1 MRDFLRQVIEERTLK
16 KGKEK
21 IDEKVHESE
30 LRPTG
35 KRVRIALYDSFASTP
50 QIIELKESEI
60 REFMDLLSQKT
71 YQYSHDCGGKIPYV
85 VIKEIVENLI
95 HANFNEVVV
104 SIYKDGGVIRISDQG
119 PGITDKKKAILPGFT
134 TAKEDMKRYIRG
146 VGSGLPIAKE
156 SIELSGGSMNID
168 DNLSSG
174 TVITLS
180 LPTYGYKEV
189 GPKKVDL
196 KSSQQISLS
205 KRQSKVLFL
214 ITELSKAGPSKV
226 ASELNISLST
236 AYRELVFL
244 EDIGFI
250 KSAKGGKRS
259 LTKRGLEFSE
269 NFFSTFKV

>member
-1 MRDFLRQVIEERTLK
+1 LRQVIEERTPK

-21 IDEKVHESE
+21 IDEKVYESE
-30 LRPTG
+30 IRPTG
-35 KRVRIALYDSFASTP
+35 KKVRIALYDSFASTP
-50 QIIELKESEI
+50 QIIELKENEI

-71 YQYSHDCGGKIPYV
+71 YQYSHDRGGKIPYV

-104 SIYKDGGVIRISDQG
+104 SIYKDGSVIRISDQG

-146 VGSGLPIAKE
+146 VGSGLPIVKE

-189 GPKKVDL
+189 SPKKGGL

-250 KSAKGGKRS
+250 KSDKGGKRS
-259 LTKRGLEFSE
+259 LTKRGLEFLE

>member
-1 MRDFLRQVIEERTLK
+1 MRDFLRQVIEERTPK

-21 IDEKVHESE
+21 IDEKVYESE
-30 LRPTG
+30 IRPTG
-35 KRVRIALYDSFASTP
+35 KKVRIALYDSFASTP
-50 QIIELKESEI
+50 QIIELKENEI

-71 YQYSHDCGGKIPYV
+71 YQHSHDRGGKIPYV

-104 SIYKDGGVIRISDQG
+104 SIYKDGNVIRISDQG

-134 TAKEDMKRYIRG
+134 TAKDDMKRYIRG

-189 GPKKVDL
+189 GSKKGGL

-244 EDIGFI
+244 EDVGFI
-250 KSAKGGKRS
+250 KSDKGGKRS
-259 LTKRGLEFSE
+259 LTKRGLEFLE

>member
-1 MRDFLRQVIEERTLK
+1 MRDFLRQVIEERTPK

-21 IDEKVHESE
+21 IDEKVYESE
-30 LRPTG
+30 IRPTG
-35 KRVRIALYDSFASTP
+35 KKVRIALYDSFASTP
-50 QIIELKESEI
+50 QIIELKENEI

-104 SIYKDGGVIRISDQG
+104 SIYKDGSVIRISDQG

-146 VGSGLPIAKE
+146 VGSGLPIVKE

-189 GPKKVDL
+189 SPKKGGL

-250 KSAKGGKRS
+250 KSDKGGKRS
-259 LTKRGLEFSE
+259 LTKRGLEFLE